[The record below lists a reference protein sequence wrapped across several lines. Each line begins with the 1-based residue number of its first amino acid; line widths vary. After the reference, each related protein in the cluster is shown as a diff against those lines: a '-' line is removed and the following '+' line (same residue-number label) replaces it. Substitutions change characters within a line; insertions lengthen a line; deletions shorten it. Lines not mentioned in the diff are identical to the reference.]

1 MIRRQLYAECFLV
14 AALGLACRAPVG
26 PSSMQQRYDM
36 LSKVDE
42 MIALLPTATR
52 GATIGALY
60 DEFFASARPDRR
72 LDRIDD
78 RDLDLLYRAAALAEY
93 DTANNKYVRDM
104 QAYLDALQERKLASE
119 REVVQMYRAL
129 VSTRRLTEASEF
141 ARRHPLPEMK
151 AFPAW
156 HDASGLAAGLPTEL
170 ALDLDRHELLRR
182 SVDLHRAAQIVV
194 VGHPSCH
201 FTQNAM
207 QDIQADP
214 VLGGIFRSHARW
226 LAPQESVFDWDAFE
240 QWNRSHPEQELA
252 VAFRREEWPMIDTWN
267 LPTFYFFKDGALQAK
282 FFGWPEKGRRS
293 ELLAALQQIGLAP

>member
-1 MIRRQLYAECFLV
+1 
-14 AALGLACRAPVG
+14 
-26 PSSMQQRYDM
+26 M
-36 LSKVDE
+36 LNKVDDV
-42 MIALLPTATR
+42 MALLPAATR
-52 GATIGALY
+52 AATMGALY
-60 DEFFASARPDRR
+60 DEFFASARLDQR
-72 LDRIDD
+72 LDRIGD
-78 RDLDLLYRAAALAEY
+78 RDLDLLYRAASLAEY
-93 DTANNKYVRDM
+93 DTVNAKYIRDM

-119 REVVQMYRAL
+119 GDVVQMYRAL
-129 VSTRRLTEASEF
+129 VSTRRLTEASEL

-182 SVDLHRAAQIVV
+182 SVDLHQAAQIVV
-194 VGHPSCH
+194 VGHPGCH

-207 QDIQADP
+207 RDIQADP
-214 VLGGIFRSHARW
+214 LLGGIFRSHARW

-267 LPTFYFFKDGALQAK
+267 LPTFYFFKDGALQTK